1 VLGILAMAQWIKRLQ
16 LDFSDVYKEGLSFNS
31 IKGRFDLS
39 KGKALTHN
47 LVVDAVPAKI
57 TLSGDT
63 DLINHTVDHIVDVTP
78 KSAEALPIAG
88 TIMSKVAAFVAKSL
102 TGAEH
107 QGFFFG
113 SQYLVRGRWDDVQIS
128 SLHEND
134 GILQKTWNG
143 ITDFPWLNQQDIK

>member
-1 VLGILAMAQWIKRLQ
+1 M
-16 LDFSDVYKEGLSFNS
+16 
-31 IKGRFDLS
+31 
-39 KGKALTHN
+39 
-47 LVVDAVPAKI
+47 
-57 TLSGDT
+57 LSGNT
-63 DLINHTVDHIVDVTP
+63 DLINRTVDHIVDVTP

-113 SQYLVRGRWDDVQIS
+113 SQYLVQGSWDNVQIS

-143 ITDFPWLNQQDIK
+143 ITEFPWLNQQDPK